1 MAKKKSKIPHG
12 TGESIHDNAAAEKRN
27 MDDGD
32 SMWSRKGATL
42 SDKSARQ
49 EFGLTQQEII
59 AAIRVGKLQFRESNM
74 HGNPWYRLLRHEV
87 ESLVRDKSGQDHLLT
102 KKLQKELADLNKEAR
117 TLTTRLKAIE
127 RRRAELMKK
136 LDGQE

>member
-1 MAKKKSKIPHG
+1 MG
-12 TGESIHDNAAAEKRN
+12 
-27 MDDGD
+27 DGN

-59 AAIRVGKLQFRESNM
+59 AAIRVGKLQFRKSNM
-74 HGNPWYRLLRHEV
+74 HGNPWFRLLRHEV
-87 ESLVRDKSGQDHLLT
+87 ESLVRDKSGQDHLHQ

-117 TLTTRLKAIE
+117 ALTTRLKAIE
-127 RRRAELMKK
+127 RRRAELMKE
-136 LDGQE
+136 LDG